1 MLWFRESHS
10 RLGQRLGMTGTATDS
25 MARLGHV
32 SVDGAL
38 NFLPL
43 LETFPTKQ
51 MYVLCSLCGSYL

>member
-1 MLWFRESHS
+1 
-10 RLGQRLGMTGTATDS
+10 MTGTATDS